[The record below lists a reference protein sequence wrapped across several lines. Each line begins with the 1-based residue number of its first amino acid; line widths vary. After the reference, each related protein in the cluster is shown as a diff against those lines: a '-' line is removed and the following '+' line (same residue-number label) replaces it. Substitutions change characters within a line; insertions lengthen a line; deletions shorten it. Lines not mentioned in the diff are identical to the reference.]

1 MSKYIYPA
9 VFSPGEPD
17 EGGYTVTFPDLPGCI
32 TEGDTIEESLHMAKD
47 ALGGHLYLMEEDN
60 DDIPQP
66 SKPYSIQLE
75 AGEFVSLIQANTDF
89 VRERIRNKA
98 INKTV
103 TLPKWLNDEAAQE
116 GINFSQTL
124 QDALKEKLG
133 IKDFSS

>member
-9 VFSPGEPD
+9 VFHPGEPD

-32 TEGDTIEESLHMAKD
+32 SEGDTLDEALHMAKD
-47 ALGGHLYLMEEDN
+47 ALGGHLYLMEEDK

-66 SKPYSIQLE
+66 TKPNAIQLE
-75 AGEFVSLIQANTDF
+75 ADEFVSLIQVSTDF

-98 INKTV
+98 INKTL
-103 TLPKWLNDEAAQE
+103 TIPKWLNDAAAEE

-133 IKDFSS
+133 VKDFS

>member
-1 MSKYIYPA
+1 MKYIYPA

-32 TEGDTIEESLHMAKD
+32 SEGDTIEEALHMAKD
-47 ALGGHLYLMEEDN
+47 ALGGHLYLMEDDHDN
-60 DDIPQP
+60 IPQP
-66 SKPYSIQLE
+66 SKPDSIQLE
-75 AGEFVSLIQANTDF
+75 AGEFVSLIQVNTDF

-98 INKTV
+98 VNKTV

>member
-9 VFSPGEPD
+9 VFSPGEPE

-32 TEGDTIEESLHMAKD
+32 TEGDTIEEALHMAKD
-47 ALGGHLYLMEEDN
+47 ALGGHLYLMEEDKDN
-60 DDIPQP
+60 IPQS
-66 SKPYSIQLE
+66 SKPDSVQLE

>member
-9 VFSPGEPD
+9 LFSPGEPD

-32 TEGDTIEESLHMAKD
+32 TEGDTLEEALSMAKD
-47 ALGGHLYLMEEDN
+47 ALGGHLYLMEEDQ
-60 DDIPQP
+60 DTIPHP
-66 SKPYSIQLE
+66 SNPKSISLN
-75 AGEFVSLIQANTDF
+75 AGEFYTLVQANTDF

>member
-1 MSKYIYPA
+1 MKYIYPA

-17 EGGYTVTFPDLPGCI
+17 EGGFTVTFPDLPGCV
-32 TEGDTIEESLHMAKD
+32 TEGDTLDEALYMAKD
-47 ALGGHLYLMEEDN
+47 ALGGHLYLMEDDN

-66 SKPYSIQLE
+66 SKPDVIQLE

-98 INKTV
+98 VNKTL
-103 TLPKWLNDEAAQE
+103 TIPKWLNDAAAEE

-124 QDALKEKLG
+124 QDALKQKLG
-133 IKDFSS
+133 VKDFSS